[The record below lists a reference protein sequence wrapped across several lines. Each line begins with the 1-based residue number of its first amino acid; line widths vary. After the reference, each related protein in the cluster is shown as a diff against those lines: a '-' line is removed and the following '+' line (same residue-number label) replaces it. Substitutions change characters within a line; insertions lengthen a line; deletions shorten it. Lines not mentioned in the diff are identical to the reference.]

1 MEKNDSVEKADKK
14 VVLSD
19 PRLARVKNE
28 EINVVEK
35 AGAKINSVKMK
46 VTNTPV
52 DKNISGTT
60 DYSNRKSNSKTSIL
74 ARSSTSE
81 EFRKTQFVSFKTPS
95 SLPKVI
101 ERKRKLFDKI
111 RAKQHHGNNISG
123 GEEKGVGDE
132 SLGVSTTSGDTSKV
146 CQDQHEK
153 VKSRDAGQQSPTVL
167 KRLSTAKLV
176 TDPRVTTP
184 TP

>member
-19 PRLARVKNE
+19 PGLARVKSE
-28 EINVVEK
+28 EINFVEK

-46 VTNTPV
+46 VINT

-81 EFRKTQFVSFKTPS
+81 EFIKTQFVSFKTPS

-111 RAKQHHGNNISG
+111 RAKQHHGNNIGG
-123 GEEKGVGDE
+123 GEEKRVGDE

-153 VKSRDAGQQSPTVL
+153 VKSRDAGQLSPPVL
-167 KRLSTAKLV
+167 KRLPSETS
-176 TDPRVTTP
+176 
-184 TP
+184 